1 MLFAVLLYLF
11 NTKCDLK
18 STVPVC
24 VSTVSECDG
33 STVVGRTGEDITLSC
48 KYDITYYKA
57 LSVCWGRGQIPVS
70 GCGNQLIST
79 DGHKVKEETRVS
91 SRYKLLGRLGDGDVS
106 LTILNISETDAG
118 RYGCRV
124 DIPGW
129 FNDDKHHFILIV
141 ERGIQRCIKSTSPIS
156 SVANSCHQHIVITD
170 VTQ

>member
-1 MLFAVLLYLF
+1 MKLVLLLA
-11 NTKCDLK
+11 LL
-18 STVPVC
+18 
-24 VSTVSECDG
+24 TVSECES
-33 STVVGRTGEDITLSC
+33 STFVGRTGEDVTLSC

-118 RYGCRV
+118 RYACRV

-141 ERGIQRCIKSTSPIS
+141 ERAPQTTPSTTYTAGTTQTCVFVFIS
-156 SVANSCHQHIVITD
+156 
-170 VTQ
+170 